1 MSERYTRDSLQDMVE
16 AGHRIREYTEGM
28 SYNNFRRDYKTQDA
42 VIRNIEILGEAAK
55 SIPDEFRV
63 KYPGIPWRSIAGMR
77 DRLIHHYFGI
87 NLEIVWQVVEG
98 ELSEVIEQIQDILNQ

>member
-1 MSERYTRDSLQDMVE
+1 MSERYTRDSLRDMVE
-16 AGHRIREYTEGM
+16 AGQRIREYTEGM
-28 SYNNFRRDYKTQDA
+28 NYANFRKDYKTQDA

-55 SIPDEFRV
+55 SIPDEFRA
-63 KYPGIPWRSIAGMR
+63 KFPGVPWRAMAGMR